1 MKRIQWGIIPLL
13 MCLLFTA
20 CKDDDIV
27 NRVEEGLPVSL
38 NVKML
43 VPKTSDV
50 QTNTR
55 ATDEV
60 ETNVEKLA
68 LLFYKYENSTP
79 YVLEIPKDNL
89 DKTQDV
95 TSTNYFYS
103 FTVTAEQMTQS
114 GIMSGEYWVYA
125 LANWDKRF
133 CTVDLNE
140 VKKMDKAQL
149 EDYCVL
155 KTNNVIDLNEAALLL
170 TGKYERPGGKE
181 KVTLHPGDNK
191 FDDFH
196 LKRITAKIIFNFEN
210 GEGAEF
216 VPTEYEIHNY
226 SRSSTLIEREGW
238 KNTSPGDL
246 KYKGSD
252 KPEAFNSSKA
262 AIQLGSKPTEQI
274 TVGTGKKNYNFY
286 FYMLENVQPAK
297 NVITTYEEREKR
309 VSISDRTFKNAP
321 DMGTYVIVRGNY
333 KGVRGGDGTDAA
345 DEVQGAV
352 AYTIHLGDCSIKSE
366 TGSMDNFSVR
376 RNSKYYYSITVTGVN
391 SIIVEA
397 TTDEEGQPGAEGD
410 IMKSTNN
417 VYNLDAHF
425 ETVMLKL
432 DKTSF
437 SNYSFL
443 AVTPYGTYTQQVQQN
458 EDGGTQGDPNVEA
471 QYLAW
476 VKFGAP
482 ESSTAFKSYPG
493 DTSPQLV
500 NIYELMNEINDYINN
515 ESKPEAGWH
524 FIEVQEGEKSYLY
537 VTAYVDEYYYENEE
551 DLTKFINAP
560 DRRLALST
568 KTSQSADKESTYTES
583 PIFAINQKS
592 IQSIFTLDGSVT
604 RPFGAETYEE
614 TPDAVL
620 STKEFGGGEPNYDY
634 NNPPRPN
641 WGWRNLWEQLDGYN
655 VETPNLR
662 WDTYVNVSQNGH
674 FKSNATES
682 DELQI
687 KAMLD
692 EYNVGLYQCF
702 ARNRDENGDGIIDV
716 QEMKWYLPAVDEC
729 MAFWYGASAL
739 SDQVKFNNTATYFT
753 STNST
758 FRTWWALEGSTTG
771 KYKDD
776 DASGG
781 KQRVRCIR
789 TIGNFGQDWG
799 VKDNE
804 YSASIVDYDKENRI
818 IHMHDMGENTI
829 RTALSQM
836 GEYNPHDY
844 LSTENKLPE
853 AFQFAENDLRY
864 GNGNYT
870 KSSFTYN
877 EVRSGDVCQRYY
889 SEATD
894 ESDLGE
900 WRIPNQR
907 ELSLIHRYY
916 RRTGSVQ
923 ESSELT
929 DYTAARSTYTRTE
942 GQALFFVQSGEPDFI
957 TTTWEPDNSTAQT
970 SFQGFRI
977 RCVRDVDIHEY
988 E

>member
-89 DKTQDV
+89 KKTQDG

-125 LANWDKRF
+125 LANWDKGF

-155 KTNNVIDLNEAALLL
+155 KTNNVIDLNETALLL
-170 TGKYERPGGKE
+170 TGKYEGPNGEE
-181 KVTLHPGDNK
+181 KVTLRPGDNK
-191 FDDFH
+191 FDNFH

-216 VPTEYEIHNY
+216 VPTEYEIHYY

-238 KNTSPGDL
+238 ENTSPGNL
-246 KYKGSD
+246 EYKGSD

-262 AIQLGSKPTEQI
+262 AIQLGKKPTEQI
-274 TVGTGKKNYNFY
+274 TVGNGKKNYNFY

-297 NVITTYEEREKR
+297 NVITTYADREKR
-309 VSISDRTFKNAP
+309 VNASDRTFINAP
-321 DMGTYVIVRGNY
+321 DKGTYVIVRGNY
-333 KGVRGGDGTDAA
+333 RGVRGGEGANAA

-352 AYTIHLGDCSIKSE
+352 AYTIHLGDCSSN

-443 AVTPYGTYTQQVQQN
+443 AITPYGTYTQQVQQN
-458 EDGGTQGDPNVEA
+458 EDGGTHADPDVEA

-482 ESSTAFKSYPG
+482 ENSTAFKSYPG

-500 NIYELMNEINDYINN
+500 NIYELMNEINDYIDG
-515 ESKPEAGWH
+515 ESEPEAGWH
-524 FIEVQEGEKSYLY
+524 FIEVKEGEKSYLY

-551 DLTKFINAP
+551 NLTKFINAP

-592 IQSIFTLDGSVT
+592 IQSIFALDGSVT

-620 STKEFGGGEPNYDY
+620 SSSGAGNEPSVSNA
-634 NNPPRPN
+634 PRPN
-641 WGWRNLWEQLDGYN
+641 WGWRNLWEQMHGYTYDD
-655 VETPNLR
+655 ETSNFE
-662 WDTYVNVSQNGH
+662 WITFVNASKNGH
-674 FKSNATES
+674 FTSNAENG
-682 DELQI
+682 DELTFEESLQSGYQY
-687 KAMLD
+687 A
-692 EYNVGLYQCF
+692 LYQCF
-702 ARNRDENGDGIIDV
+702 TRNRDEDGDGKIDV

-771 KYKDD
+771 GYKNN
-776 DASGG
+776 DAPGG

-789 TIGNFGQDWG
+789 TIGEFGK
-799 VKDNE
+799 VDNE
-804 YSASIVDYDKENRI
+804 VSASIVDYDEDNHI

-829 RTALSQM
+829 RTALSQR

-853 AFQFAENDLRY
+853 AFQFAENDLSYR
-864 GNGNYT
+864 NGWSIKNT
-870 KSSFTYN
+870 FSYN
-877 EVRSGDVCQRYY
+877 EVRTGDVCQRHY

-894 ESDLGE
+894 ESDLGQ

-916 RRTGSVQ
+916 RTGSIQ
-923 ESSELT
+923 GTSELT
-929 DYTAARSTYTRTE
+929 DLTAARSTYPRKLDNGQE
-942 GQALFFVQSGEPDFI
+942 VQALFFVQKGEPDFI
-957 TTTWEPDNSTAQT
+957 TTTWEKDQT
-970 SFQGFRI
+970 NMNFKI
-977 RCVRDVDIHEY
+977 RCVRDVDAHEY

>member
-89 DKTQDV
+89 KKTQDG

-125 LANWDKRF
+125 LANWDKGF

-155 KTNNVIDLNEAALLL
+155 KTNNVIDLNETALLL
-170 TGKYERPGGKE
+170 TGKYEGPGGEE

-210 GEGAEF
+210 GKNAEF
-216 VPTEYEIHNY
+216 VPTEYEIHYY

-238 KNTSPGDL
+238 KNTSPGNL
-246 KYKGSD
+246 EYKGSD

-262 AIQLGSKPTEQI
+262 AIQLGKKPTEQI
-274 TVGTGKKNYNFY
+274 TVGNRKKNYNFY
-286 FYMLENVQPAK
+286 FYMLENVQLAK
-297 NVITTYEEREKR
+297 NVITTYADREKR
-309 VSISDRTFKNAP
+309 VNASDRTFMNAP
-321 DMGTYVIVRGNY
+321 DKGTYVIVRGNY
-333 KGVRGGDGTDAA
+333 RGVRGGEGANAA

-352 AYTIHLGDCSIKSE
+352 AYTIHLGDCSSD

-397 TTDEEGQPGAEGD
+397 TTDDEKQPGAEGD

-432 DKTSF
+432 DKKRFET
-437 SNYSFL
+437 YSFL
-443 AVTPYGTYTQQVQQN
+443 AVTPYGTYTQQVQ
-458 EDGGTQGDPNVEA
+458 DGTHADPDVEA

-482 ESSTAFKSYPG
+482 ERSTAFKSYPG
-493 DTSPQLV
+493 DESKGLV
-500 NIYELMNEINDYINN
+500 NIYDLMNEINDYIDG
-515 ESKPEAGWH
+515 ESEPEVGWH
-524 FIEVQEGEKSYLY
+524 FIEEGGSLY
-537 VTAYVDEYYYENEE
+537 VTAYVDEYYYENEK

-568 KTSQSADKESTYTES
+568 MTSQSADKESTYTES

-620 STKEFGGGEPNYDY
+620 SSSGAGVEPSVSND
-634 NNPPRPN
+634 PRPN
-641 WGWRNLWEQLDGYN
+641 WGWRNLWEQLPNYN
-655 VETPNLR
+655 VQNHADTK
-662 WDTYVNVSQNGH
+662 WDTFVNASKNGH
-674 FKSNATES
+674 FTSNAEKG
-682 DELQI
+682 DELTF
-687 KAMLD
+687 D
-692 EYNVGLYQCF
+692 ESLQSGYQYALYQCF
-702 ARNRDENGDGIIDV
+702 TRNRDENGDGVIDV
-716 QEMKWYLPAVDEC
+716 DEMKWYLPAVDEC
-729 MAFWYGASAL
+729 MTFWYGASAL

-758 FRTWWALEGSTTG
+758 FRTWWALEGSATG
-771 KYKDD
+771 KYKNN
-776 DASGG
+776 DAPDG

-789 TIGNFGQDWG
+789 TIGEFGK
-799 VKDNE
+799 VDNE
-804 YSASIVDYDKENRI
+804 VSASIVDYDEDNRI

-829 RTALSQM
+829 RTALSQK

-853 AFQFAENDLRY
+853 TFQFADKDLSYR
-864 GNGNYT
+864 NGWST
-870 KSSFTYN
+870 KNTFSYN
-877 EVRSGDVCQRYY
+877 EVRTGDVCQRYY

-894 ESDLGE
+894 ESDLGQ

-907 ELSLIHRYY
+907 ELSLIHRYF
-916 RRTGSVQ
+916 RSGTVEGS
-923 ESSELT
+923 SNLT
-929 DYTAARSTYTRTE
+929 DLTAARSTYPRIFNGQE
-942 GQALFFVQSGEPDFI
+942 VQALFFVQTGNPDFI
-957 TTTWEPDNSTAQT
+957 TTTWEKDQT
-970 SFQGFRI
+970 NMNFKI
-977 RCVRDVDIHEY
+977 RCVRDVDLHEY

>member
-89 DKTQDV
+89 KKTQDG

-125 LANWDKRF
+125 LANWDKGF

-155 KTNNVIDLNEAALLL
+155 KTNNVIDLNETALLL
-170 TGKYERPGGKE
+170 TGKYEGPGGEE

-210 GEGAEF
+210 GKNAEF
-216 VPTEYEIHNY
+216 VPTEYEIHYY

-238 KNTSPGDL
+238 KNTSPGNL
-246 KYKGSD
+246 EYKGSD

-262 AIQLGSKPTEQI
+262 AIQLGKKPTEQI
-274 TVGTGKKNYNFY
+274 TVGNRKKNYNFY
-286 FYMLENVQPAK
+286 FYMLENVQLAK
-297 NVITTYEEREKR
+297 NVITTYADREKR
-309 VSISDRTFKNAP
+309 VNASDRTFMNAP
-321 DMGTYVIVRGNY
+321 DKGTYVIVRGNY
-333 KGVRGGDGTDAA
+333 RGVRGGEGANAA

-352 AYTIHLGDCSIKSE
+352 AYTIHLGDCSSD

-397 TTDEEGQPGAEGD
+397 TTDDEKQPGAEGD

-432 DKTSF
+432 DKKRFET
-437 SNYSFL
+437 YSFL
-443 AVTPYGTYTQQVQQN
+443 AVTPYGTYTQQVQ
-458 EDGGTQGDPNVEA
+458 DGTHADPDVEA

-482 ESSTAFKSYPG
+482 ERSTAFKSYPG
-493 DTSPQLV
+493 DESKGLV
-500 NIYELMNEINDYINN
+500 NIYDLMNEINDYIDG
-515 ESKPEAGWH
+515 ESEPEVGWH
-524 FIEVQEGEKSYLY
+524 FIEEGGSLY
-537 VTAYVDEYYYENEE
+537 VTAYVDEYYYENEK

-568 KTSQSADKESTYTES
+568 MTSQSADKESTYTES

-620 STKEFGGGEPNYDY
+620 SSSGAGVEPSVSND
-634 NNPPRPN
+634 PRPN
-641 WGWRNLWEQLDGYN
+641 WGWRNLWEQLPNYN
-655 VETPNLR
+655 VQNHADTK
-662 WDTYVNVSQNGH
+662 WDTFVNASKNGH
-674 FKSNATES
+674 FTSNAEKG
-682 DELQI
+682 DELTF
-687 KAMLD
+687 D
-692 EYNVGLYQCF
+692 ESLQSGYQYALYQCF
-702 ARNRDENGDGIIDV
+702 TRNRDENGDGVIDV
-716 QEMKWYLPAVDEC
+716 DEMKWYLPAVDEC
-729 MAFWYGASAL
+729 MTFWYGASAL

-758 FRTWWALEGSTTG
+758 FRTWWALEGSATG
-771 KYKDD
+771 KYKNN
-776 DASGG
+776 DAPDG

-789 TIGNFGQDWG
+789 TIGEFGK
-799 VKDNE
+799 VDNE
-804 YSASIVDYDKENRI
+804 VSASIVDYDEDNRI
-818 IHMHDMGENTI
+818 IHMHNMGENTI
-829 RTALSQM
+829 RTALSQK

-853 AFQFAENDLRY
+853 AFQFADKDLSYR
-864 GNGNYT
+864 NGWST
-870 KSSFTYN
+870 KNTFSYN
-877 EVRSGDVCQRYY
+877 EVRTGDVCQRYY

-894 ESDLGE
+894 ESDLGQ

-907 ELSLIHRYY
+907 ELSLIHRYF
-916 RRTGSVQ
+916 RSGTVEGS
-923 ESSELT
+923 SNLT
-929 DYTAARSTYTRTE
+929 DLTAARSTYPRIFNGQE
-942 GQALFFVQSGEPDFI
+942 VQALFFVQTGNPDFI
-957 TTTWEPDNSTAQT
+957 TTTWEKDQT
-970 SFQGFRI
+970 NMNFKI
-977 RCVRDVDIHEY
+977 RCVRDVDLHEY

>member
-79 YVLEIPKDNL
+79 YVLKIPKDNL
-89 DKTQDV
+89 KKTQDG

-125 LANWDKRF
+125 LANWDKGF

-155 KTNNVIDLNEAALLL
+155 KTNNLIDLNETALLL
-170 TGKYERPGGKE
+170 TGKYEGPNGKK
-181 KVTLHPGDNK
+181 KVELQPGDNK

-210 GEGAEF
+210 GEDAEF

-297 NVITTYEEREKR
+297 NKITTYPEREKR
-309 VSISDRTFKNAP
+309 VNASDRTFKNAP
-321 DMGTYVIVRGNY
+321 DMGTYVIVRGYY
-333 KGVRGGDGTDAA
+333 KGVRGGEGTDAT

-352 AYTIHLGDCSIKSE
+352 AYTIHLGDCSLQ

-376 RNSKYYYSITVTGVN
+376 RNSKYYYSITVKGVN

-397 TTDEEGQPGAEGD
+397 TTDDENQPGAEGD

-432 DKTSF
+432 DRNKFET
-437 SNYSFL
+437 YSFL
-443 AVTPYGTYTQQVQQN
+443 AVTPYGTYTQQVQ
-458 EDGGTQGDPNVEA
+458 DGTQADPDVEA

-482 ESSTAFKSYPG
+482 KSSTAFKSYPG

-500 NIYELMNEINDYINN
+500 NIYELMNEINDYVGGAQA
-515 ESKPEAGWH
+515 PAGGWH
-524 FIEVQEGEKSYLY
+524 FIEENGSLY
-537 VTAYVDEYYYENEE
+537 VTAYVDEYYYENEK

-614 TPDAVL
+614 TEDAVL

-674 FKSNATES
+674 IKSNATES

-692 EYNVGLYQCF
+692 DYNVGLYQCF

-758 FRTWWALEGSTTG
+758 FRTWWALEGSATG
-771 KYKDD
+771 EYKKT
-776 DASGG
+776 DAPSG

-804 YSASIVDYDKENRI
+804 YSASIIKYDEDNHI
-818 IHMHDMGENTI
+818 IYMHDMGENTI
-829 RTALSQM
+829 RTALSQR

-853 AFQFAENDLRY
+853 AFQFADKDLSYR
-864 GNGNYT
+864 NGLST
-870 KSSFTYN
+870 KNTFSYN
-877 EVRSGDVCQRYY
+877 EVRTGDVCQRHY

-894 ESDLGE
+894 ESDLGQ

-907 ELSLIHRYY
+907 ELSLIHRYF
-916 RRTGSVQ
+916 RSGSV
-923 ESSELT
+923 EDSSNLT
-929 DYTAARSTYTRTE
+929 DYTAARSTYYRE
-942 GQALFFVQSGEPDFI
+942 KENVQALFFVQRGNPDFI
-957 TTTWEPDNSTAQT
+957 TTTWEPAQT
-970 SFQGFRI
+970 GLSFVI
-977 RCVRDVDIHEY
+977 RCVRDVDFHKY

>member
-89 DKTQDV
+89 NKTQDV

-155 KTNNVIDLNEAALLL
+155 KTNNLIDLNETTLLL
-170 TGKYERPGGKE
+170 TGKYESPNGEE
-181 KVTLHPGDNK
+181 KVTLHPGDNE
-191 FDDFH
+191 FDNFH

-238 KNTSPGDL
+238 ENTSPGNL

-252 KPEAFNSSKA
+252 KPEAFNSSQA
-262 AIQLGSKPTEQI
+262 AIQLGKKPTEQI
-274 TVGTGKKNYNFY
+274 TVGNGKKNYNFY
-286 FYMLENVQPAK
+286 FYMLENVQLAK

-309 VSISDRTFKNAP
+309 VSTSDRTFKNAP
-321 DMGTYVIVRGNY
+321 NEGTYVIVRGNY
-333 KGVRGGDGTDAA
+333 RGVRGGEGKDAT

-352 AYTIHLGDCSIKSE
+352 AYTIHLGDCSA
-366 TGSMDNFSVR
+366 TGRNDNFSVR
-376 RNSKYYYSITVTGVN
+376 RNSKYYYSITVAGVN

-397 TTDEEGQPGAEGD
+397 TTNIENQPGAEGD

-432 DKTSF
+432 DKKKFET
-437 SNYSFL
+437 YSFL
-443 AVTPYGTYTQQVQQN
+443 VVTPYGTYTQQVQ
-458 EDGGTQGDPNVEA
+458 DGTHADPDAEA

-500 NIYELMNEINDYINN
+500 NIYELMNEINDYVG
-515 ESKPEAGWH
+515 SAQAPAGGWH
-524 FIEVQEGEKSYLY
+524 FIEEGGSLY
-537 VTAYVDEYYYENEE
+537 VTAYVDEYYYEKEK

-568 KTSQSADKESTYTES
+568 MTSQSADKESTYTES

-592 IQSIFTLDGSVT
+592 IQSIFVLDGSVT

-620 STKEFGGGEPNYDY
+620 SSSGAGVEPSVSNE
-634 NNPPRPN
+634 PRPN
-641 WGWRNLWEQLDGYN
+641 WGWRNLWEQLHGYN
-655 VETPNLR
+655 VSDHD
-662 WDTYVNVSQNGH
+662 DTKWATFVNASKNGH
-674 FKSNATES
+674 FTSNAEKG
-682 DELQI
+682 DELTFNKSLQSGYQY
-687 KAMLD
+687 A
-692 EYNVGLYQCF
+692 LYQCF
-702 ARNRDENGDGIIDV
+702 TRNRDEDGNGVIDV
-716 QEMKWYLPAVDEC
+716 GEMKWYLPAVDEC

-758 FRTWWALEGSTTG
+758 FRTWWALEGSATG
-771 KYKDD
+771 GYKDN
-776 DASGG
+776 DAPGG

-804 YSASIVDYDKENRI
+804 VSASIVDYDEDNHI
-818 IHMHDMGENTI
+818 IHMHNMGENTI
-829 RTALSQM
+829 RTALSQK

-853 AFQFAENDLRY
+853 AFQFANNDLSYR
-864 GNGNYT
+864 NGWTT
-870 KSSFTYN
+870 KNTFSYN
-877 EVRSGDVCQRYY
+877 EVLTGDVCQRHY

-894 ESDLGE
+894 KSDLGQ

-907 ELSLIHRYY
+907 ELSLIHRYF
-916 RRTGSVQ
+916 RSGNV
-923 ESSELT
+923 EDSSNLT
-929 DYTAARSTYTRTE
+929 DLTAARSTYPRKLDNGQE
-942 GQALFFVQSGEPDFI
+942 VQALFFVQTGNPDFI
-957 TTTWEPDNSTAQT
+957 TTTWERDQT
-970 SFQGFRI
+970 NMNFKI

>member
-89 DKTQDV
+89 NKTQDV

-155 KTNNVIDLNEAALLL
+155 KTNNLIDLNETTLLL
-170 TGKYERPGGKE
+170 TGKYESPNGEE
-181 KVTLHPGDNK
+181 KVTLHPGDNE
-191 FDDFH
+191 FDNFH

-238 KNTSPGDL
+238 ENTSPGNL

-252 KPEAFNSSKA
+252 KPEAFNSSQA
-262 AIQLGSKPTEQI
+262 AIQLGKKPTEQI
-274 TVGTGKKNYNFY
+274 TVGNEKRNYNFY

-309 VSISDRTFKNAP
+309 VSTSDRTFMNAP
-321 DMGTYVIVRGNY
+321 NRGTYVIVRGNY
-333 KGVRGGDGTDAA
+333 RGVRGGEGTDAT

-352 AYTIHLGDCSIKSE
+352 AYTIHLGDCSSN

-397 TTDEEGQPGAEGD
+397 TTDDEKQPGAEGD

-432 DKTSF
+432 DKKKFET
-437 SNYSFL
+437 YSFL
-443 AVTPYGTYTQQVQQN
+443 AVTPYGTYTQQVQDN
-458 EDGGTQGDPNVEA
+458 AEPDPNIEK
-471 QYLAW
+471 QYLEW

-482 ESSTAFKSYPG
+482 KSTTASKPYPENAA
-493 DTSPQLV
+493 TALV
-500 NIYELMNEINDYINN
+500 DIYGLMNEINDYVGGAQA
-515 ESKPEAGWH
+515 PAGGWH
-524 FIEVQEGEKSYLY
+524 FIEADDGSLY
-537 VTAYVDEYYYENEE
+537 VTAYVDEYYYDDGLE
-551 DLTKFINAP
+551 LAKFINAP

-568 KTSQSADKESTYTES
+568 LTYQSPDKESTYTES

-592 IQSIFTLDGSVT
+592 IQSIFVLDGSVT

-614 TPDAVL
+614 TEDAVL
-620 STKEFGGGEPNYDY
+620 STTEYGGGEPNYDS
-634 NNPPRPN
+634 NNAPRPN

-655 VETPNLR
+655 VQEPNLR
-662 WDTYVNVSQNGH
+662 WDVYVNVSQNGH
-674 FKSNATES
+674 FESNAKES
-682 DELQI
+682 DELKI
-687 KAMLD
+687 KAMVD
-692 EYNVGLYQCF
+692 KYNVGLYQCF
-702 ARNRDENGDGIIDV
+702 ARNRDENGNGVIDV
-716 QEMKWYLPAVDEC
+716 GEMKWYLPAVDEC

-758 FRTWWALEGSTTG
+758 FRTWWALEGSATG
-771 KYKDD
+771 KYKDT
-776 DASGG
+776 DAPSG

-804 YSASIVDYDKENRI
+804 VSASIVDYDEDNRI

-829 RTALSQM
+829 RTALSQK

-853 AFQFAENDLRY
+853 AFQFAENDLSY
-864 GNGNYT
+864 KNSWST
-870 KSSFTYN
+870 KNTFSYN
-877 EVRSGDVCQRYY
+877 EVRTGDVCQRHY

-894 ESDLGE
+894 ESDLGQ

-916 RRTGSVQ
+916 RNGGTVEQ
-923 ESSELT
+923 SSKLT
-929 DYTAARSTYTRTE
+929 DYTAARSTYPRTE
-942 GQALFFVQSGEPDFI
+942 GQALFFVQTGTPDFI

-970 SFQGFRI
+970 SFQRFKI
-977 RCVRDVDIHEY
+977 RCVRDVDLHEY

>member
-60 ETNVEKLA
+60 ETNVENLA
-68 LLFYKYENSTP
+68 LLFYKYESSTP
-79 YVLEIPKDNL
+79 YVLEIPTDNL
-89 DKTQDV
+89 YKQQQGST
-95 TSTNYFYS
+95 TNYFYS
-103 FTVTAEQMTQS
+103 FKVTAEQMTQS

-125 LANWDKRF
+125 LANWNKGF

-155 KTNNVIDLNEAALLL
+155 KTNNLIDLNETALLL
-170 TGKYERPGGKE
+170 TGKYEGPNGKE
-181 KVTLHPGDNK
+181 KVELQPGDNK

-210 GEGAEF
+210 GTGAEF

-238 KNTSPGDL
+238 EGEATPGANL
-246 KYKGSD
+246 AYKGAISD
-252 KPEAFNSSKA
+252 NAFNSTKA
-262 AIQLGSKPTEQI
+262 PIQLAPKPE
-274 TVGTGKKNYNFY
+274 GADCNFF
-286 FYMLENVQPAK
+286 FYMLENVQKAEV
-297 NVITTYEEREKR
+297 NITSYADREKKN
-309 VSISDRTFKNAP
+309 TEKEFLNAP
-321 DMGTYVIVRGNY
+321 EKGTYVIVRGNY
-333 KGVRGGDGTDAA
+333 KGRQGGDGSDGSNPEE
-345 DEVQGAV
+345 EVQGAV
-352 AYTIHLGDCSIKSE
+352 AYTIHLGDFST
-366 TGSMDNFSVR
+366 TGSVDNFTVR
-376 RNSKYYYSITVTGVN
+376 RNTKYKYNITVNGVN

-397 TTDEEGQPGAEGD
+397 KTGNEKQPGAEGD
-410 IMKSTNN
+410 IMKTTNN
-417 VYNLDAHF
+417 VYYLDAHF

-432 DKTSF
+432 DKNKFET
-437 SNYSFL
+437 YSFL
-443 AVTPYGTYTQQVQQN
+443 AVTPYGTYTQQVQDN
-458 EDGGTQGDPNVEA
+458 AESDPNIEK
-471 QYLAW
+471 QYLEW

-482 ESSTAFKSYPG
+482 ESTTAFKPYPENAA
-493 DTSPQLV
+493 TALV
-500 NIYELMNEINDYINN
+500 DIYGLMNEINDYVGGAQA
-515 ESKPEAGWH
+515 PAGGWH
-524 FIEVQEGEKSYLY
+524 FIEAADGSLY
-537 VTAYVDEYYYENEE
+537 VTAYVDEYYYDDGLE
-551 DLTKFINAP
+551 LAKFINAP

-568 KTSQSADKESTYTES
+568 LTYQSPDKESTYTES

-592 IQSIFTLDGSVT
+592 IQSIFVLDGSVT
-604 RPFGAETYEE
+604 RPFGVETYEE
-614 TPDAVL
+614 TEDAVL
-620 STKEFGGGEPNYDY
+620 STTEYGGGEPNYDS
-634 NNPPRPN
+634 NNAPRPN

-655 VETPNLR
+655 VQEPNLR
-662 WDTYVNVSQNGH
+662 WDVYVNVSQNGH
-674 FKSNATES
+674 FESNAKES
-682 DELQI
+682 DELKI
-687 KAMLD
+687 KAMVD

-702 ARNRDENGDGIIDV
+702 ARNRDENGNGVIDV
-716 QEMKWYLPAVDEC
+716 GEMKWYLPAVDEC

-758 FRTWWALEGSTTG
+758 FRTWWALEGSATG
-771 KYKDD
+771 KYKDT
-776 DASGG
+776 DAPSG

-799 VKDNE
+799 VRDNE
-804 YSASIVDYDKENRI
+804 VSASIVDYDEDNRI

-829 RTALSQM
+829 RTALSQK

-853 AFQFAENDLRY
+853 AFQFADEDLSYR
-864 GNGNYT
+864 NGWST
-870 KSSFTYN
+870 KNTFSYD
-877 EVRSGDVCQRYY
+877 EVRTGDVCQRHY

-894 ESDLGE
+894 ESDLGQ

-916 RRTGSVQ
+916 RRTGFIQ
-923 ESSELT
+923 GTSELT
-929 DYTAARSTYTRTE
+929 ALTAARSTYPRKLDNGQE
-942 GQALFFVQSGEPDFI
+942 VQALFFVQTGNPDFI
-957 TTTWEPDNSTAQT
+957 TTTWEKDQT
-970 SFQGFRI
+970 NMNFKI
-977 RCVRDVDIHEY
+977 RCVRDVDLHEY

>member
-79 YVLEIPKDNL
+79 YVLEIPTDDLTKRQEGS
-89 DKTQDV
+89 T
-95 TSTNYFYS
+95 TNYFYS
-103 FTVTAEQMTQS
+103 FTVTAEQMTQA

-125 LANWDKRF
+125 LANWDKGF

-155 KTNNVIDLNEAALLL
+155 KTNNLIDLNETALLL
-170 TGKYERPGGKE
+170 TGKYEVEGTEGSTDKI
-181 KVTLHPGDNK
+181 TLKPGDNK
-191 FDDFH
+191 FDNFH

-238 KNTSPGDL
+238 DVTSPGNL
-246 KYKGSD
+246 EYKGSD
-252 KPEAFNSSKA
+252 KPEAFNSTKA

-274 TVGTGKKNYNFY
+274 TVGKDTKDYNFY

-297 NVITTYEEREKR
+297 NEIKEYVERERR
-309 VSISDRTFKNAP
+309 VSTSDRTFKNAP
-321 DMGTYVIVRGNY
+321 DKGTYVIVRGNY
-333 KGVRGGDGTDAA
+333 KGVRGGNGTDAT
-345 DEVQGAV
+345 EQVQGAV
-352 AYTIHLGDCSIKSE
+352 AYTIHLGDCSTSST

-376 RNSKYYYSITVTGVN
+376 RNSKYYYSITVNGVN

-397 TTDEEGQPGAEGD
+397 TTDVENQPGAEGD

-432 DKTSF
+432 DKNKFET
-437 SNYSFL
+437 YSFL
-443 AVTPYGTYTQQVQQN
+443 AVTPYGTYTQQVQG
-458 EDGGTQGDPNVEA
+458 ETHAEPNVEA

-493 DTSPQLV
+493 DESKELV
-500 NIYELMNEINDYINN
+500 NIYDLMNEINDYIDG
-515 ESKPEAGWH
+515 ESEPEVGWH
-524 FIEVQEGEKSYLY
+524 FIEERGSLY
-537 VTAYVDEYYYENEE
+537 VTAYVDEYYYENEK

-568 KTSQSADKESTYTES
+568 KTSQSTDKESTYTES

-592 IQSIFTLDGSVT
+592 IQSIFALDGSVT

-620 STKEFGGGEPNYDY
+620 SKSGAGNEPSTKND
-634 NNPPRPN
+634 PRPN
-641 WGWRNLWEQLDGYN
+641 WGWRNLWEQLPNYN
-655 VETPNLR
+655 TSGHA
-662 WDTYVNVSQNGH
+662 DTQWATFVNASKNGH
-674 FKSNATES
+674 FTSNAEKS
-682 DELQI
+682 DELTFDASLQSGYQY
-687 KAMLD
+687 A
-692 EYNVGLYQCF
+692 LYQCF
-702 ARNRDENGDGIIDV
+702 IRNRDEDGDGKIGV

-771 KYKDD
+771 KYKNN
-776 DASGG
+776 DAPGG

-789 TIGNFGQDWG
+789 TIGEFGK
-799 VKDNE
+799 VDNE
-804 YSASIVDYDKENRI
+804 VSASIIDYDATNRT

-829 RTALSQM
+829 RTALSQR

-853 AFQFAENDLRY
+853 AFQFAAEDLEYR
-864 GNGNYT
+864 NGNLN
-870 KSSFTYN
+870 KSTFSYE
-877 EVRSGDVCQRYY
+877 EVRSGDVCQRHY

-894 ESDLGE
+894 GSDLGQ

-907 ELSLIHRYY
+907 ELSLIHRYF
-916 RRTGSVQ
+916 RKGTVQ
-923 ESSELT
+923 ESSSLS
-929 DYTAARSTYTRTE
+929 DRTAARSTYPRTE
-942 GQALFFVQSGEPDFI
+942 NGKQVQALFFVQTGDPDFI
-957 TTTWEPDNSTAQT
+957 TTTWEPAQT
-970 SFQGFRI
+970 GLSFKI
-977 RCVRDVDIHEY
+977 RCVRDVDLH
-988 E
+988 

>member
-89 DKTQDV
+89 IKSQDG

-125 LANWDKRF
+125 LANWDKGF

-155 KTNNVIDLNEAALLL
+155 KTNNLIDLNETALLL
-170 TGKYERPGGKE
+170 TGKYEGPNGEE
-181 KVTLHPGDNK
+181 KVTLLPGDNK
-191 FDDFH
+191 FDNFH

-246 KYKGSD
+246 EYKGSD

-286 FYMLENVQPAK
+286 FYMLENVQSAK
-297 NVITTYEEREKR
+297 NKITTYKEREER
-309 VSISDRTFKNAP
+309 VSTSNRTFKNAP
-321 DMGTYVIVRGNY
+321 DKGTYVIVRGNY
-333 KGVRGGDGTDAA
+333 KGVRGGEGANAT

-352 AYTIHLGDCSIKSE
+352 AYTIHLGDCST
-366 TGSMDNFSVR
+366 TGHNDNFSVR
-376 RNSKYYYSITVTGVN
+376 RNSKYYYSITVKGVN

-397 TTDEEGQPGAEGD
+397 TTDAENQPGAEGD

-432 DKTSF
+432 DKNRFET
-437 SNYSFL
+437 YSFL
-443 AVTPYGTYTQQVQQN
+443 AVTPYGTYTQRVQ
-458 EDGGTQGDPNVEA
+458 DGTQANPDVEA

-482 ESSTAFKSYPG
+482 ESPTAFKSYPG
-493 DTSPQLV
+493 DESKELV
-500 NIYELMNEINDYINN
+500 NIYDLMNEINDYIED
-515 ESKPEAGWH
+515 ESESEVGRH
-524 FIEVQEGEKSYLY
+524 FIEEGGSLY
-537 VTAYVDEYYYENEE
+537 VTAYVDEYYYENEK

-568 KTSQSADKESTYTES
+568 MTSQSADKESTYTES

-620 STKEFGGGEPNYDY
+620 SSSGAGVEPSVSND
-634 NNPPRPN
+634 PRPN
-641 WGWRNLWEQLDGYN
+641 WGWRNLWEQLPNYN
-655 VETPNLR
+655 VQNHADTK
-662 WDTYVNVSQNGH
+662 WDTFVNASKNGH
-674 FKSNATES
+674 FTSNAEKG
-682 DELQI
+682 DELTF
-687 KAMLD
+687 D
-692 EYNVGLYQCF
+692 ESLQSGYQYALYQCF
-702 ARNRDENGDGIIDV
+702 TRNRDENGDGVIDV
-716 QEMKWYLPAVDEC
+716 DEMKWYLPAVDEC
-729 MAFWYGASAL
+729 MTFWYGASAL

-758 FRTWWALEGSTTG
+758 FRTWWALEGSATG
-771 KYKDD
+771 KYKNN
-776 DASGG
+776 DAPDG

-789 TIGNFGQDWG
+789 TIGEFGK
-799 VKDNE
+799 VDNE
-804 YSASIVDYDKENRI
+804 VSASIVDYDEDNRI

-829 RTALSQM
+829 RTALSQK

-853 AFQFAENDLRY
+853 AFQFADNDLSYR
-864 GNGNYT
+864 NGSST
-870 KSSFTYN
+870 KNTFSYN
-877 EVRSGDVCQRYY
+877 EVRTGDVCQRHY
-889 SEATD
+889 SEAAD
-894 ESDLGE
+894 ESDLGQ

-916 RRTGSVQ
+916 RTGSVQ

-957 TTTWEPDNSTAQT
+957 TTVWKPDNSTVQT
-970 SFQGFRI
+970 SFTRFKI
-977 RCVRDVDIHEY
+977 RCVRDVDTHVIP
-988 E
+988 

>member
-79 YVLEIPKDNL
+79 YVLKIPKDNL
-89 DKTQDV
+89 KKTQDG

-125 LANWDKRF
+125 LANWDKGF

-155 KTNNVIDLNEAALLL
+155 KTNNVIDLNETALLL
-170 TGKYERPGGKE
+170 TGKYEGPNGEE
-181 KVTLHPGDNK
+181 KVTLKPGDNK

-210 GEGAEF
+210 GKNAEF

-238 KNTSPGDL
+238 NVTNPGNL

-262 AIQLGSKPTEQI
+262 AIQLGKKPTEQI
-274 TVGTGKKNYNFY
+274 TVGNGKKNYNFY

-297 NVITTYEEREKR
+297 SAITTYAEREQR
-309 VSISDRTFKNAP
+309 VSASDRTFKNAP
-321 DMGTYVIVRGNY
+321 DRGTYVIVRGNY
-333 KGVRGGDGTDAA
+333 KGIRGGDGTDAA

-352 AYTIHLGDCSIKSE
+352 AYTIHLGDCSTKSE

-397 TTDEEGQPGAEGD
+397 TTDDEKQPGAEGD

-432 DKTSF
+432 DKNKFET
-437 SNYSFL
+437 YSFL
-443 AVTPYGTYTQQVQQN
+443 AVTPYGTYTQQVQ
-458 EDGGTQGDPNVEA
+458 DGTHADPDVEA

-592 IQSIFTLDGSVT
+592 IQSIFVLDGSVT

-620 STKEFGGGEPNYDY
+620 SSSGAGVEPSVSNE
-634 NNPPRPN
+634 PRPN
-641 WGWRNLWEQLDGYN
+641 WGWRNLWEQLHGYN
-655 VETPNLR
+655 VSDHD
-662 WDTYVNVSQNGH
+662 DTKWATFVNASKNGH
-674 FKSNATES
+674 FTSNAEKG
-682 DELQI
+682 DELTFNESLQSGYQY
-687 KAMLD
+687 A
-692 EYNVGLYQCF
+692 LYQCF
-702 ARNRDENGDGIIDV
+702 TRNRDEDGNGVIDV
-716 QEMKWYLPAVDEC
+716 GEMKWYLPAVDEC

-758 FRTWWALEGSTTG
+758 FRTWWALEGSATG
-771 KYKDD
+771 EYKNN
-776 DASGG
+776 DAPSG

-804 YSASIVDYDKENRI
+804 VSASIVDYDKTNRI

-829 RTALSQM
+829 RTALSQK

-853 AFQFAENDLRY
+853 AFQFAKNNLGYRQE
-864 GNGNYT
+864 
-870 KSSFTYN
+870 SSWTWGSDEWVDNKYSYE
-877 EVRSGDVCQRYY
+877 EVR
-889 SEATD
+889 T
-894 ESDLGE
+894 SDLCKDYYEEEGE
-900 WRIPNQR
+900 IDKGQWRIPNQR
-907 ELSLIHRYY
+907 ELSLIHRYF
-916 RRTGSVQ
+916 RDGTVEQ
-923 ESSELT
+923 SSNLT
-929 DYTAARSTYTRTE
+929 DYTAARSTYYRE
-942 GQALFFVQSGEPDFI
+942 KENVQALFFVQRGNPDFI
-957 TTTWEPDNSTAQT
+957 TTTWEPAQT
-970 SFQGFRI
+970 GLFFVI
-977 RCVRDVDIHEY
+977 RCVRDVDFHKY

>member
-89 DKTQDV
+89 KKTQDG

-125 LANWDKRF
+125 LANWDKGF

-155 KTNNVIDLNEAALLL
+155 KTNNVIDLNETALLL
-170 TGKYERPGGKE
+170 TGKYEGPGGEE

-210 GEGAEF
+210 GKNAEF
-216 VPTEYEIHNY
+216 VPTEYEIHYY

-238 KNTSPGDL
+238 KNTSPGNL
-246 KYKGSD
+246 EYKGSD

-262 AIQLGSKPTEQI
+262 AIQLGKKPTEQI
-274 TVGTGKKNYNFY
+274 TVGNRKKNYNFY
-286 FYMLENVQPAK
+286 FYMLENVQLAK
-297 NVITTYEEREKR
+297 NVITTYADREKR
-309 VSISDRTFKNAP
+309 VNASDRTFMNAP
-321 DMGTYVIVRGNY
+321 DKGTYVIVRGNY
-333 KGVRGGDGTDAA
+333 RGVRGGEGANAA

-352 AYTIHLGDCSIKSE
+352 AYTIHLGDFSSD

-397 TTDEEGQPGAEGD
+397 TTDDEKQPGAEGD

-432 DKTSF
+432 DKKRFET
-437 SNYSFL
+437 YSFL
-443 AVTPYGTYTQQVQQN
+443 AVTPYGTYTQQVQ
-458 EDGGTQGDPNVEA
+458 DGTHADPDVEA

-482 ESSTAFKSYPG
+482 ERSTAFKSYPG
-493 DTSPQLV
+493 DESKGLV
-500 NIYELMNEINDYINN
+500 NIYDLMNEINDYIDG
-515 ESKPEAGWH
+515 ESEPEVGWH
-524 FIEVQEGEKSYLY
+524 FIEEGGSLY
-537 VTAYVDEYYYENEE
+537 VTAYVDEYYYENEK

-568 KTSQSADKESTYTES
+568 MTSQSADKESTYTES

-620 STKEFGGGEPNYDY
+620 SSSGAGVEPSVSND
-634 NNPPRPN
+634 PRPN
-641 WGWRNLWEQLDGYN
+641 WGWRNLWEQLPNYN
-655 VETPNLR
+655 VQNHADTK
-662 WDTYVNVSQNGH
+662 WDTFVNASKNGH
-674 FKSNATES
+674 FTSNAEKG
-682 DELQI
+682 DELTF
-687 KAMLD
+687 D
-692 EYNVGLYQCF
+692 ESLQSGYQYALYQCF
-702 ARNRDENGDGIIDV
+702 TRNRDENGDGVIDV
-716 QEMKWYLPAVDEC
+716 DEMKWYLPAVDEC
-729 MAFWYGASAL
+729 MTFWYGASAL

-758 FRTWWALEGSTTG
+758 FRTWWALEGSATG
-771 KYKDD
+771 KYKNN
-776 DASGG
+776 DAPDG

-789 TIGNFGQDWG
+789 TIGEFGK
-799 VKDNE
+799 VDNE
-804 YSASIVDYDKENRI
+804 VSASIVDYDEDNRI

-829 RTALSQM
+829 RTALSQK

-853 AFQFAENDLRY
+853 AFQFADKDLSYR
-864 GNGNYT
+864 NGWST
-870 KSSFTYN
+870 KNTFSYN
-877 EVRSGDVCQRYY
+877 EVRTGDVCQRYY

-894 ESDLGE
+894 ESDLGQ

-907 ELSLIHRYY
+907 ELSLIHRYF
-916 RRTGSVQ
+916 RSGTVEGS
-923 ESSELT
+923 SNLT
-929 DYTAARSTYTRTE
+929 DLTAARSTYPRIFNGQE
-942 GQALFFVQSGEPDFI
+942 VQALFFVQTGNPDFI
-957 TTTWEPDNSTAQT
+957 TTTWEKDQT
-970 SFQGFRI
+970 NMNFKI
-977 RCVRDVDIHEY
+977 RCVRDVDLHEY

>member
-89 DKTQDV
+89 NKQQQGST
-95 TSTNYFYS
+95 TNYFYS
-103 FTVTAEQMTQS
+103 FKVTAEQMTQA

-125 LANWDKRF
+125 LANWDKGF

-155 KTNNVIDLNEAALLL
+155 KTNNLIDLNETALLL
-170 TGKYERPGGKE
+170 TGKYEGPDGKE
-181 KVTLHPGDNK
+181 KVELQPGGNQ

-274 TVGTGKKNYNFY
+274 TVGTEKKNYNFY

-297 NVITTYEEREKR
+297 NKITTYPEREKR
-309 VSISDRTFKNAP
+309 VDTSDRTFKNAP
-321 DMGTYVIVRGNY
+321 DKGTYVIVRGYY
-333 KGVRGGDGTDAA
+333 KGVRGGESTDAT

-352 AYTIHLGDCSIKSE
+352 AYTIHLGDCSLN

-376 RNSKYYYSITVTGVN
+376 RNSKYYYSITVNGVN

-397 TTDEEGQPGAEGD
+397 TTDDENQPGAEGD

-432 DKTSF
+432 DKNKFET
-437 SNYSFL
+437 YSFL
-443 AVTPYGTYTQQVQQN
+443 AVTPYGTYTQQVQY
-458 EDGGTQGDPNVEA
+458 GTQADPDVEA
-471 QYLAW
+471 QYLTW

-493 DTSPQLV
+493 DESKGLV
-500 NIYELMNEINDYINN
+500 NIYDLMNEINDYIDGAS
-515 ESKPEAGWH
+515 EPEVGWH
-524 FIEVQEGEKSYLY
+524 FIEEGGSLY
-537 VTAYVDEYYYENEE
+537 VTAYVDEYYYENEK

-568 KTSQSADKESTYTES
+568 MTSQSADKESTYTES

-620 STKEFGGGEPNYDY
+620 SSSGAGVEPSVSNA
-634 NNPPRPN
+634 PRPN
-641 WGWRNLWEQLDGYN
+641 WGWRNLWEQLHGYN
-655 VETPNLR
+655 VSDHD
-662 WDTYVNVSQNGH
+662 DTKWATFVNASKNGH
-674 FKSNATES
+674 FTSNAEKG
-682 DELQI
+682 DELTF
-687 KAMLD
+687 D
-692 EYNVGLYQCF
+692 ESLQSGYQYALYQCF
-702 ARNRDENGDGIIDV
+702 TRNRDEDGNGVIDV
-716 QEMKWYLPAVDEC
+716 GEMKWYLPAVDEC
-729 MAFWYGASAL
+729 MAFWYGASTL

-758 FRTWWALEGSTTG
+758 FRTWWALEGSATG
-771 KYKDD
+771 EYKNN
-776 DASGG
+776 DAPDG

-799 VKDNE
+799 VEDNE
-804 YSASIVDYDKENRI
+804 VSASIVDYDETNRI
-818 IHMHDMGENTI
+818 IHMHNMGENTI
-829 RTALSQM
+829 RTALSQK

-853 AFQFAENDLRY
+853 AFQFANKDLSYMND
-864 GNGNYT
+864 GST
-870 KSSFTYN
+870 KNTFSYN
-877 EVRSGDVCQRYY
+877 EVRTGDVCQRHY

-894 ESDLGE
+894 ESDLGQ

-907 ELSLIHRYY
+907 ELSLIHRYF
-916 RRTGSVQ
+916 RSGTV
-923 ESSELT
+923 EDSSNLT
-929 DYTAARSTYTRTE
+929 DLTAARSTYPRIFNGQE
-942 GQALFFVQSGEPDFI
+942 VQALFFVQTGNPDFI
-957 TTTWEPDNSTAQT
+957 TTTWEPAQT
-970 SFQGFRI
+970 GLSFVI
-977 RCVRDVDIHEY
+977 RCVRDIDPHEY

>member
-89 DKTQDV
+89 KKTQDG

-125 LANWDKRF
+125 LANWDKGF

-155 KTNNVIDLNEAALLL
+155 KTNNVIDLNETALLL
-170 TGKYERPGGKE
+170 TGKYEGPNGEE
-181 KVTLHPGDNK
+181 KVTLKPGDNK

-210 GEGAEF
+210 GKNAEF

-238 KNTSPGDL
+238 NVTNPGNL
-246 KYKGSD
+246 EYKGSD
-252 KPEAFNSSKA
+252 KPEAFNSSKT
-262 AIQLGSKPTEQI
+262 AIQLGKKPTEQI
-274 TVGTGKKNYNFY
+274 TVGNGKKNYNFY

-297 NVITTYEEREKR
+297 SAITTYAEREQR
-309 VSISDRTFKNAP
+309 VSASDRTFKNAP
-321 DMGTYVIVRGNY
+321 DRGTYVIVRGNY
-333 KGVRGGDGTDAA
+333 KGIRGGDGTDAA

-352 AYTIHLGDCSIKSE
+352 AYTIHLGDCSTKSE

-397 TTDEEGQPGAEGD
+397 TTDDEKQPGAEGD

-432 DKTSF
+432 DKNKFET
-437 SNYSFL
+437 YSFL
-443 AVTPYGTYTQQVQQN
+443 AVTPYGTYTQQVQ
-458 EDGGTQGDPNVEA
+458 DGTHADPDVEA

-551 DLTKFINAP
+551 NLTKFINAP

-592 IQSIFTLDGSVT
+592 IQSIFVLDGSVT

-620 STKEFGGGEPNYDY
+620 SSSGAGVEPSVSNE
-634 NNPPRPN
+634 PRPN
-641 WGWRNLWEQLDGYN
+641 WGWRNLWEQLHGYN
-655 VETPNLR
+655 VSDHD
-662 WDTYVNVSQNGH
+662 DTKWATFVNASKNGH
-674 FKSNATES
+674 FTSNAEKG
-682 DELQI
+682 DELTFNESLQSGYQY
-687 KAMLD
+687 A
-692 EYNVGLYQCF
+692 LYQCF
-702 ARNRDENGDGIIDV
+702 TRNRDEDGNGVIDV
-716 QEMKWYLPAVDEC
+716 GEMKWYLPAVDEC
-729 MAFWYGASAL
+729 MAFWYGVSAL

-758 FRTWWALEGSTTG
+758 FRTWWALEGSATG
-771 KYKDD
+771 GYKDN
-776 DASGG
+776 DAPGG

-804 YSASIVDYDKENRI
+804 VSASIVDYDEDNHI

-829 RTALSQM
+829 RTALSQK

-853 AFQFAENDLRY
+853 AFQFANKDLSYR
-864 GNGNYT
+864 NGWST
-870 KSSFTYN
+870 KNTFSYN
-877 EVRSGDVCQRYY
+877 EVRTGDVCQRHY

-894 ESDLGE
+894 KSDLGQ

-907 ELSLIHRYY
+907 ELSLIHRYF
-916 RRTGSVQ
+916 RSGNV
-923 ESSELT
+923 EDSSNLT
-929 DYTAARSTYTRTE
+929 DLTAARSTYPRKLDNGQE
-942 GQALFFVQSGEPDFI
+942 VQALFFVQTGNPDFI
-957 TTTWEPDNSTAQT
+957 TTTWEKDQT
-970 SFQGFRI
+970 NMNFKI
-977 RCVRDVDIHEY
+977 RCVRDVDTHEY